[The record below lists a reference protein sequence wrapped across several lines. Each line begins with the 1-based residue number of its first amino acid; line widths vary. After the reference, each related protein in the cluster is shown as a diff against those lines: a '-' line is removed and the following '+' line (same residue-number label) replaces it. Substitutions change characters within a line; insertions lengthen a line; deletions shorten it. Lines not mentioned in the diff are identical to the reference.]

1 MSDDAVGKYT
11 GPALIDAQPIKD
23 KLVDVKGG
31 DLQGYK
37 REKPGI
43 AEVLEELASAIPSHG
58 DAAGIHPNTY
68 QQIVEATEVLAQI
81 RALKPAAAKLLEIL
95 NESEVYYE
103 DLREGQIIRIA
114 KSAIDT
120 ARLENKPSLLANFEK
135 TMKYRSQYGEKAA
148 ATRRKNE
155 EAKGETQPAPVEASP
170 A

>member
-1 MSDDAVGKYT
+1 MNDDTVVKYT

-23 KLVDVKGG
+23 KLVDIKGG

-37 REKPGI
+37 REKPGLL
-43 AEVLEELASAIPSHG
+43 EVLVELASAIPSHG

-68 QQIVEATEVLAQI
+68 DQIVQTTEVLTHI
-81 RALKPAAAKLLEIL
+81 RALKPAAAKLVEIL

-103 DLREGQIIRIA
+103 DLREGQIIRVA
-114 KSAIDT
+114 KNALDT
-120 ARLENKPSLLANFEK
+120 AKLENKPGILASFEK
-135 TMKYRSQYGEKAA
+135 TMKYRSQYAEKAA

-155 EAKGETQPAPVEASP
+155 EAKGDAEPAATTTSP